1 MSPGSG
7 TCRVCTRPAA
17 GPFFRLSQVP
27 VQDGLLWP
35 TAEAAAKAPTGD
47 IELVFCGECGYIG
60 NRAFDPALLRYD
72 PSYDI
77 SLHHSPVYR
86 EFIDGLVDRLV
97 KAHGL
102 YGKAIIEIGSGK
114 GDFLRALCERGGSR
128 GLGFD
133 PTSTAEPDAAGPV
146 RVLRE
151 FYSEK
156 FGAEDVDLL
165 CCRHVLNSIEDLRG
179 FVGMVRRALGDRPRS
194 VVYFE
199 VPDGA
204 VIFRRRVVWNV
215 VYEHCSF
222 FTRPSLSRLFAESGF
237 AVGKVEPCF
246 RDEYLGI
253 EANPAEGAGRG
264 RGRVDAEDVETLAD
278 EVATFAAEY
287 RERVARWTDWLGEL
301 RRAGRT
307 AVPWGSGAR
316 AVSFLSALKPGSEI
330 PRLVDIN
337 PKRQGLF
344 MPRTAQP
351 VTSPESLA
359 AEAPDEILITNPA
372 FETEIRAQAAA
383 LGLRSRMR
391 VLD

>member
-1 MSPGSG
+1 MTAKPTS
-7 TCRVCTRPAA
+7 CRVCERPVPE
-17 GPFFRLSQVP
+17 PFFRLREVP

-35 TAEAAAKAPTGD
+35 TAEAAAQAPMGD
-47 IELVFCGECGYIG
+47 IELVFCAECGYVG
-60 NRAFDPALLRYD
+60 NRAFDPERLRYD

-86 EFIDGLVDRLV
+86 EFIDGLVGRLV
-97 KAHGL
+97 DDYDL
-102 YGKAIIEIGSGK
+102 RGKAIIEIGCGK
-114 GDFLRALCERGGSR
+114 GDFLRALCERGDNR

-133 PTSTAEPDAAGPV
+133 PTSTSETDASGSV
-146 RVLRE
+146 RVLLE
-151 FYSEK
+151 FYSER
-156 FGAEDVDLL
+156 FASEDADLL

-215 VYEHCSF
+215 VYEHCSY

-237 AVGKVEPCF
+237 AVRVVAPCF
-246 RDEYLGI
+246 QDEYLGI
-253 EANPAEGAGRG
+253 EASPADGAGHGPEASEEVAALAREVARFG
-264 RGRVDAEDVETLAD
+264 EEYRRRVD
-278 EVATFAAEY
+278 
-287 RERVARWTDWLGEL
+287 RWAGWLSEL

-316 AVSFLSALKPGSEI
+316 AVSFLSALQPGPEI
-330 PRLVDIN
+330 PCLVDIN

-351 VTSPESLA
+351 VASPESLA
-359 AEAPDEILITNPA
+359 ERPPDQILITNPA
-372 FETEIRAQAAA
+372 FEAEIRRQAAS
-383 LGLRSRMR
+383 LGLKSEIR